1 MCDIK
6 RRVNPCYGF
15 APWRSLWGTV
25 SVGRAMASLVSWE
38 QGLDLLHLGD
48 MEVGDS
54 TPEDLGTFVLCL

>member
-1 MCDIK
+1 
-6 RRVNPCYGF
+6 
-15 APWRSLWGTV
+15 
-25 SVGRAMASLVSWE
+25 MASLVSWE